1 MGNNILIN
9 FLLPLLWIYFP
20 VFQGK
25 RNAVGI
31 GGNQEGVVVEIIR
44 DAFRLRGMS
53 LLKNPFYIWMI
64 FGAIFWY
71 SENA

>member
-1 MGNNILIN
+1 MRL
-9 FLLPLLWIYFP
+9 
-20 VFQGK
+20 VS
-25 RNAVGI
+25 
-31 GGNQEGVVVEIIR
+31 GGNQEGVIVEIIR